1 MPVKSIS
8 KGGKADLLR
17 TVSKKL
23 ERRRLHTG
31 WVERIL
37 HARVPIL
44 KFKIQGEP
52 AQPAVSWPETSVLPY
67 PTSPHAIAACGPACL

>member
-1 MPVKSIS
+1 MSSLQGASQQRLTRIHTCRRAIGKPVKDIG

-17 TVSKKL
+17 TLSKKL

-31 WVERIL
+31 WIERIL

-44 KFKIQGEP
+44 KFTCKGK
-52 AQPAVSWPETSVLPY
+52 LRM
-67 PTSPHAIAACGPACL
+67 

>member
-52 AQPAVSWPETSVLPY
+52 AQPAVS
-67 PTSPHAIAACGPACL
+67 

>member
-44 KFKIQGEP
+44 KFKIQGKS
-52 AQPAVSWPETSVLPY
+52 AQPPVEHTRDV
-67 PTSPHAIAACGPACL
+67 